1 MRIALAF
8 NVKKGS
14 PSLNPKEQEDAEF
27 DFPITIGLIKTAI
40 EELGHEVTMVEA
52 NLDAFDKLRSLKGK
66 IDLVFNIAEGLRGDA
81 RESQIPI
88 FCEMLE
94 IPYTHSTPSVH
105 ATCLNKSIT
114 KKILKAD
121 DVCVPDW
128 EVISSLKELSDINLN
143 FPLILKPNMEGSS
156 KGVYDKN
163 VVDNK
168 KDLEERARFMI
179 KNFGSTLVEE
189 FIDGRE
195 FTVALLGGK
204 PRVLPIVEQ
213 KFDFL
218 PKGYKKIAG
227 YELKW
232 FFEDKLKNLSDAYD
246 CPAHL
251 TKKEKEL
258 IESTSLTI
266 FDFLNVR
273 DAARIDYR
281 MDKKGRLYFLEVNT
295 LPGLNFDPNVTSYF
309 PLAARVA
316 GFTPVKV
323 VGEIISS
330 AVKRFGVEK

>member
-14 PSLNPKEQEDAEF
+14 PSLNPKEQEDVEF
-27 DFPITIGLIKTAI
+27 DLPITIDLIKKNI
-40 EELGHEVTMVEA
+40 EALGHSVIMVEA
-52 NLDAFDKLRSLKGK
+52 DLDAFDKLRKLKGK
-66 IDLVFNIAEGLRGDA
+66 IDIVFNMAEGMGGDA

-88 FCEMLE
+88 FCEMLG
-94 IPYTHSTPSVH
+94 IPYTHSAPTVH
-105 ATCLNKSIT
+105 AACLNKSMT

-121 DVCVPDW
+121 GICVPDW
-128 EVISSLKELSDINLN
+128 EAIDSFAEIPGINLH
-143 FPLILKPNMEGSS
+143 FPLILKPNKEGSS
-156 KGVYDKN
+156 KGVYNKN

-168 KDLEERARFMI
+168 KDLELRARFMV

-189 FIDGRE
+189 YIDGRE
-195 FTVALLGGK
+195 FTVALLGSK
-204 PRVLPIVEQ
+204 PKVLPIIEQ

-232 FFEDKLKNLSDAYD
+232 LFEDKLKHLEDAYE
-246 CPAHL
+246 CPAPV
-251 TKKEKEL
+251 TKKEREL

-266 FDFLNVR
+266 FDFLNIR

-281 MDKKGRLYFLEVNT
+281 MDAKGNLYFLEVNT

-309 PLAARVA
+309 PLAAKVA
-316 GFTPVKV
+316 GLTPKDVIR
-323 VGEIISS
+323 EILSS
-330 AVKRFGVEK
+330 AAVRFGLQK